1 MAGSRIHPLAVH
13 APDWLRRLLTRPRL
27 YDRLIG
33 ILTALICSVV
43 IALGYNL
50 FIEPALLAF
59 YHSIIVGLQGT
70 QRAVFALGS
79 FLAALVSSVS
89 RVMLTI
95 ADRTQL
101 QLYLSTA
108 LGVLAAEITP
118 RTRRVQ
124 VASRRWRKETVFQRS
139 WRMLAMRATAFLFA
153 AGIMVTLLDVTTVG
167 LTLYVG
173 ASIPLIIDRL
183 LRRIANGLV
192 VDRDAKSRKSRT
204 RR

>member
-70 QRAVFALGS
+70 QLAGKAHPAVPGW
-79 FLAALVSSVS
+79 
-89 RVMLTI
+89 
-95 ADRTQL
+95 
-101 QLYLSTA
+101 ST
-108 LGVLAAEITP
+108 LFERR
-118 RTRRVQ
+118 RTR
-124 VASRRWRKETVFQRS
+124 
-139 WRMLAMRATAFLFA
+139 
-153 AGIMVTLLDVTTVG
+153 
-167 LTLYVG
+167 Y
-173 ASIPLIIDRL
+173 
-183 LRRIANGLV
+183 
-192 VDRDAKSRKSRT
+192 
-204 RR
+204 